1 MNEYGFKVCR
11 IKCIKTLNCHQVT
24 IKEEQFLSFTAPEA
38 FIYEL
43 GKPTNRRSGYGPLAL
58 WPTLELARK
67 SVHPA
72 RDKGFRCFECT
83 YIPSADTKLWVPK
96 TSSNRI
102 DPSQTPPKGTVLAES
117 IMLLKAVPWV
127 LPSVIPSAKS

>member
-1 MNEYGFKVCR
+1 MTDKYGFKVCR
-11 IKCIKTLNCHQVT
+11 IKYIKTLNCHQV
-24 IKEEQFLSFTAPEA
+24 IVKEEQFLSFVALEA

-58 WPTLELARK
+58 WPTLKLARE

-72 RDKGFRCFECT
+72 HDKGFRCFECT
-83 YIPSADTKLWVPK
+83 YIPSADTKLWVPE

-102 DPSQTPPKGTVLAES
+102 DPPQTPPKGTVLAES
-117 IMLLKAVPWV
+117 ITLLKAVPWK
-127 LPSVIPSAKS
+127 LDPKNRKE

>member
-38 FIYEL
+38 FTYEL

-58 WPTLELARK
+58 WPTLELAHE
-67 SVHPA
+67 SVYPA
-72 RDKGFRCFECT
+72 QCPVFRCFECT
-83 YIPSADTKLWVPK
+83 YIPSADTKLWVPE

-117 IMLLKAVPWV
+117 IMLLKAVPWK
-127 LPSVIPSAKS
+127 LDPKNRKE